1 MEVEIIKMFEC
12 DVLVV
17 GGGGA
22 GYGAAV
28 GAASSLA
35 VPRRCAF
42 SSNRTTFSRSICAG
56 STNRST

>member
-1 MEVEIIKMFEC
+1 MEVEITKTFEC

-17 GGGGA
+17 GGGVA

-35 VPRRCAF
+35 APRRCAF
-42 SSNRTTFSRSICAG
+42 SSNRATFLRSICAR